1 MERFSSSPFQ
11 RWRRWPSLDHYV
23 HCSVPR
29 ATRYVHQNCIK
40 YPAQKQETKTIH
52 MVVVRCILP
61 KAMRDT
67 AVVSTNIVLLLRR
80 FSSLRSGT
88 SGFNISQRIKG
99 SRLCAKDMEERQ
111 RGHQRTHRS
120 RGSHDESCNS
130 WRWARVSKAGG
141 WRGVFISVL
150 WIL

>member
-11 RWRRWPSLDHYV
+11 RWRRWPSLYHYV

-52 MVVVRCILP
+52 MVVRRILP
-61 KAMRDT
+61 KAMRDM
-67 AVVSTNIVLLLRR
+67 AVGSTGIVLRLRR
-80 FSSLRSGT
+80 FSPLRSGT

-99 SRLCAKDMEERQ
+99 SRLYAEGMEERQ

-120 RGSHDESCNS
+120 LESHGGSSNS

-141 WRGVFISVL
+141 WRRVFISL
-150 WIL
+150 SSIL